1 MPGGPDSS
9 GPSGPG
15 SSGPGSSGPGGNGPT
30 DPSGPGPH
38 GGSWVAHGRRRWIA
52 ALLALALVAVA
63 VVAVISLNRP
73 APEAQ
78 PAATQ
83 SEPPSPSPSEAP
95 SPSETPSEAPP
106 PAPAPPPP
114 PEPIPDLPAVPMNVL
129 VIGSD
134 MRGVAK
140 DAAAHTA
147 ATGEAMDHR
156 SDTLMLVHV
165 PADRR
170 TLYIVSINRDTWV
183 DIPGFGGGAKINAGL
198 QYGGIDMTTQT
209 VQQLL
214 GITIDHTLMLDFGG
228 LKVLVDGLGGID
240 VNVPIPFQSTH
251 DTGHVFGPGV
261 NHLDGQAALEF
272 SRERYAFSDG
282 DFQRVRNQQ
291 ILLKAILSRLTAG
304 GVLNDVN
311 AVRSL
316 VGFASCCLTVD
327 KGFDPVQAA
336 ILAYSLRNLDVNA
349 IGTMTLPTAGAGFVA
364 GQSVLFPDYGAI
376 NAVGAALREGRIGE
390 FAVP

>member
-1 MPGGPDSS
+1 MSTPD
-9 GPSGPG
+9 G
-15 SSGPGSSGPGGNGPT
+15 S
-30 DPSGPGPH
+30 DPSGPNASGPAPGPH
-38 GGSWVAHGRRRWIA
+38 NGSWVAHGRRRWIA
-52 ALLALALVAVA
+52 ALLALVLVAAA
-63 VVAVISLNRP
+63 VVAVISLNRSGT
-73 APEAQ
+73 EAQ

-83 SEPPSPSPSEAP
+83 SESPSPSAT
-95 SPSETPSEAPP
+95 PSETPSETPP

-114 PEPIPDLPAVPMNVL
+114 PEPIPELPAAPMNVL

-134 MRGVAK
+134 SRASAR

-170 TLYIVSINRDTWV
+170 TLYIISNNRDRWV
-183 DIPGFGGGAKINAGL
+183 DIPVFGGAKINAGL

-209 VQQLL
+209 VQSLF
-214 GITIDHTLMLDFGG
+214 GITIDHTVMLDFHGFRG
-228 LKVLVDGLGGID
+228 MVDGLGGID

-261 NHLDGQAALEF
+261 NHLDGQSALEF
-272 SRERYAFSDG
+272 ARERYAFSDG

-291 ILLKAILSRLTAG
+291 ILLKAILARLTG
-304 GVLNDVN
+304 GGGLNDVN
-311 AVRSL
+311 AVRGL
-316 VGFASCCLTVD
+316 VDFASCCLTVD
-327 KGFDPVQAA
+327 RGFDPVQAA

-349 IGTMTLPTAGAGFVA
+349 IGTMTLPTAGSGFIA

>member
-1 MPGGPDSS
+1 
-9 GPSGPG
+9 
-15 SSGPGSSGPGGNGPT
+15 
-30 DPSGPGPH
+30 
-38 GGSWVAHGRRRWIA
+38 
-52 ALLALALVAVA
+52 
-63 VVAVISLNRP
+63 
-73 APEAQ
+73 
-78 PAATQ
+78 
-83 SEPPSPSPSEAP
+83 
-95 SPSETPSEAPP
+95 
-106 PAPAPPPP
+106 
-114 PEPIPDLPAVPMNVL
+114 MNVL

-183 DIPGFGGGAKINAGL
+183 DIPGFGGAKINAGL

-376 NAVGAALREGRIGE
+376 NGVGAALREGRIGE